1 MFLKF
6 KLVDSSEPQKEKK
19 TKDKTKNKKE
29 KATQQQTDTQES
41 QAENKKQGG
50 NSLLKQLYIEQG
62 YEGIE
67 KMLLAFKNSLG
78 SFFSKLYKTFT
89 INEFYLTMHVSGSD
103 AADTAIK
110 YGKLA
115 SWLFPALGKIASTCK
130 MKKYDVDISPD
141 FLATKNQADLYL
153 SVSVVPLRIT
163 NAAIVLAVQLV
174 FKVLLKILFAN
185 NKAKKSVNIKDV
197 SAETVSADTAKQNI
211 EQ

>member
-1 MFLKF
+1 
-6 KLVDSSEPQKEKK
+6 
-19 TKDKTKNKKE
+19 
-29 KATQQQTDTQES
+29 
-41 QAENKKQGG
+41 
-50 NSLLKQLYIEQG
+50 
-62 YEGIE
+62 
-67 KMLLAFKNSLG
+67 MLLALKNSLG